1 MNKADLV
8 TTLSEKTGVTKKEAD
23 AVLKE
28 LTVII
33 QEELAK
39 GQKLSVPNLG
49 SFEVSHRSARTGRNP
64 QTGETLEI
72 AASNNVKFHAAK
84 SLKDAIN

>member
-8 TTLSEKTGVTKKEAD
+8 TTLSEKMGVTKKEAD
-23 AVLKE
+23 TFLKE
-28 LTVII
+28 LSNII

-39 GQKLSVPNLG
+39 DQKLSVPNLG
-49 SFEVSHRSARTGRNP
+49 TFEVAHRAARTGRNP
-64 QTGETLEI
+64 QTGETLKI
-72 AASNNVKFHAAK
+72 AASNNVKFRAAR